1 MTRRPRFDS
10 LFARLLLMQAVLSAC
25 AGVLFASLLMIE
37 RSVLLAQPYAEIW
50 APMLARVA
58 AMPQDAATLP
68 AIERRAMPPQGPSLR
83 VPNRPGPL
91 ALRKALAQRGVHVD
105 DFLIE
110 VSAGEPRVWLRV
122 LPPRLPPVWLGISEP
137 LLLPQWSWRLTV
149 GSVFVVLL
157 VAALSWAVARRL
169 ARPLEQLRTHI
180 QAHAPG
186 RRDAGPATADPAATV
201 GASVE
206 IAAISRAYTDLLA
219 RSIATSESAPSC
231 LVACRTICA
240 VRSRVSGSR
249 RSCCQTRQA
258 VRPRWPPLF
267 ETSTISIA

>member
-1 MTRRPRFDS
+1 
-10 LFARLLLMQAVLSAC
+10 MQAVLSAC

-240 VRSRVSGSR
+240 V
-249 RSCCQTRQA
+249 
-258 VRPRWPPLF
+258 
-267 ETSTISIA
+267 